1 MTFDAVIF
9 DADETIFN
17 NQGIHIIVT
26 GRVLRSLGL
35 SKDLVEQVHSK
46 WDYYYFSEQSRIV
59 EEVGFCIDRENAA
72 RSLVLALKEF
82 GKEISLEEADK
93 YWEYMRQEYSNHSR
107 PYPDA
112 LSLIDFLDKKEI
124 RMAIVSNGDSEI
136 IHKRLSNANIEQ
148 HFEFVIAPCRDFP
161 LTKPDMKIFH
171 ESLTKLKTKAEKTVF
186 VGDNPNSDVMGANRA
201 GMFSVLIDR
210 YGVNKELTGLQVPN
224 LKISSFEEMKS
235 IFEK

>member
-17 NQGIHIIVT
+17 NQGIHLVVT
-26 GRVLRSLGL
+26 GRVLESLGL

-46 WDYYYFSEQSRIV
+46 WDHYYFSEQSRVV
-59 EEVGFCIDRENAA
+59 EEIGFCIDRENAA

-93 YWEYMRQEYSNHSR
+93 YWEYMRQEYGKRSK

-112 LSLIDFLDKKEI
+112 LSLIKFLDKKRI
-124 RMAIVSNGDSEI
+124 RMAIVSNGDAEI
-136 IHKRLSNANIEQ
+136 IHKRLRNAGIEH
-148 HFEFVIAPCRDFP
+148 HFEFVIAPCIDFP

-171 ESLTKLKTKAEKTVF
+171 ESLTKLKTEAEKTVF

-210 YGVNKELTGLQVPN
+210 YRVNKELAGLQVPN
-224 LKISSFEEMKS
+224 LTISSFEEMKS

>member
-1 MTFDAVIF
+1 MTFEAVIF

-26 GRVLRSLGL
+26 RRVLASLGL
-35 SKDLVEQVHSK
+35 SEDLVEQVHSR
-46 WDYYYFSEQSRIV
+46 WDEFYFSEQSRVV

-72 RSLVLALKEF
+72 RSLVLALREF
-82 GKEISLEEADK
+82 GEKISLKEAEK
-93 YWEYMRQEYSNHSR
+93 YWEYMRQEYSKRSK

-112 LSLIDFLDKKEI
+112 ISLINYLEKKGI
-124 RMAIVSNGDSEI
+124 KMAIVSNGDTEI
-136 IHKRLSNANIEQ
+136 IHKRLSNAGIE
-148 HFEFVIAPCRDFP
+148 HFFEFVFAPCNEFP

-171 ESLTKLKTKAEKTVF
+171 ESLTKLKTTAEKTVF
-186 VGDNPNSDVMGANRA
+186 VGDNPNSDVMGANRV

-210 YGVNKELTGLQVPN
+210 YGVNSELEGLQVPN